1 MDIDKN
7 FYEILDIEETA
18 SKDTVKKQ
26 YHKLV
31 RQYHPDIAKNLH
43 DANEKF
49 IALNEAY
56 RTLKDDVLRE
66 AYDFG
71 LAQAREYARQ
81 PHPAEE
87 QQPEETIV
95 IETPEMRRQKE
106 LQFSNLIE
114 TARGLIK
121 QSKPNE
127 ADQVLEKA
135 LELKQNSAELW
146 ELKGDIHRSMRSFD
160 VAMAS
165 YSKAAQLAGNN
176 PAIREKLMDTVAE
189 RSGKPRK
196 ATSSTTSA
204 KKSGG
209 FFGKIFK

>member
-1 MDIDKN
+1 
-7 FYEILDIEETA
+7 
-18 SKDTVKKQ
+18 
-26 YHKLV
+26 
-31 RQYHPDIAKNLH
+31 
-43 DANEKF
+43 
-49 IALNEAY
+49 
-56 RTLKDDVLRE
+56 
-66 AYDFG
+66 
-71 LAQAREYARQ
+71 
-81 PHPAEE
+81 
-87 QQPEETIV
+87 
-95 IETPEMRRQKE
+95 MRRQKE

-160 VAMAS
+160 VAMAA
-165 YSKAAQLAGNN
+165 YSRAAQLAGNN

-189 RSGKPRK
+189 RSGKPRR

-209 FFGKIFK
+209 LFGKIFK